1 MLYLTNETLQ
11 RTRNPPSLEPREVA
25 FLLVPHS
32 APFAVVAAECP
43 VADKRVNATR

>member
-1 MLYLTNETLQ
+1 MLYLTNGNLQ
-11 RTRNPPSLEPREVA
+11 RTRNLPSLEPHEVV

-32 APFAVVAAECP
+32 VPFGVVAAECP